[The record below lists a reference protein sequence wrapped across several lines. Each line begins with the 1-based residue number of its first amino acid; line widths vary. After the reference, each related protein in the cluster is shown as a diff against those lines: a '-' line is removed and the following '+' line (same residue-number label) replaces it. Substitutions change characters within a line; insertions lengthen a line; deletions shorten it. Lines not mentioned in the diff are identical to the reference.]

1 MTKETKS
8 LNDLMYL
15 NLNYLGQMTKLT
27 ELRLKGLT
35 GIKLTA
41 LPSFEK
47 LIHLN
52 RFVSLVITNYIY
64 IIKYLRKEKYYNY
77 CYYFYDYYLVIN
89 LY

>member
-1 MTKETKS
+1 MKEKKT

-41 LPSFEK
+41 LPSFEN

-52 RFVSLVITNYIY
+52 IFVSLVIINYIY
-64 IIKYLRKEKYYNY
+64 LIKIFKERN
-77 CYYFYDYYLVIN
+77 V
-89 LY
+89 LYILLLFL